1 LLRYVTDMDSSSLP
15 GRVSWVENINWN
27 LTVSPVYVIN
37 KGGVTMSLFGYISVC
52 YVKPLEWAAGV
63 EVSDLFHIFVRL
75 GEFPKN
81 LMSCAQKILNYG
93 AK

>member
-1 LLRYVTDMDSSSLP
+1 MDSSSLP

-37 KGGVTMSLFGYISVC
+37 IGGVTMSLFGYISVC

-63 EVSDLFHIFVRL
+63 EVSDLFHIFLSVGGVPQKPDVLRPKDFKLWSQIRL
-75 GEFPKN
+75 INP
-81 LMSCAQKILNYG
+81 
-93 AK
+93 